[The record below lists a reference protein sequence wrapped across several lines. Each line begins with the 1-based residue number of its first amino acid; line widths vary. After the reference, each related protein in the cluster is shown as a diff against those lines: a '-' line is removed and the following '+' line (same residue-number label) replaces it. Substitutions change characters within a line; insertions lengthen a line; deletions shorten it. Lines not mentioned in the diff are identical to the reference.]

1 MEDPERTYQSIRSD
15 ALKGNL
21 DLAQQRAKNAR
32 ENPSFGSDWPMKFRL
47 LEAKIRTYQGQR
59 QDVFS
64 LLSEKDV
71 VYPTAGDLAIKRNL
85 LCGMAH
91 SRLN

>member
-15 ALKGNL
+15 ALKGKSRFSTAKSEKRSGEL
-21 DLAQQRAKNAR
+21 QLRLGLADEVPAAGSQ
-32 ENPSFGSDWPMKFRL
+32 NPHLP
-47 LEAKIRTYQGQR
+47 GQR
-59 QDVFS
+59 QDVIS

-85 LCGMAH
+85 LCGMAY